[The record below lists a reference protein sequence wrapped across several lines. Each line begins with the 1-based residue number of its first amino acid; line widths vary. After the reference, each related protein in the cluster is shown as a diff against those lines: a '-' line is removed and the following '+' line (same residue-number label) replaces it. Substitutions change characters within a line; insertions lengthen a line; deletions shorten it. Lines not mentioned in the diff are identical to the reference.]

1 MPAALPTL
9 ALRRI
14 LAKEHVWSTQGR
26 FTVTFWRKKKCA
38 DGPDPDNCE
47 HTWRLRDVSVAL
59 PGPYVCEVCDRCGA
73 LHIDGPEAIS
83 GQPSNV
89 ADAAAA
95 HLESLARRES
105 QRHASPS
112 PPSD

>member
-1 MPAALPTL
+1 MP
-9 ALRRI
+9 
-14 LAKEHVWSTQGR
+14 
-26 FTVTFWRKKKCA
+26 FWRRKKRA

-59 PGPYVCEVCDRCGA
+59 PGPYACEVCDRCGA

-83 GQPSNV
+83 GPPSNV